1 MGQGISIRWG
11 GSLVAPPRAFSFF
24 PRLRFDLLYLFFD
37 SFACPPGRKWL
48 ELISIR
54 KLGFVI
60 SYCTFN
66 LPSNKGSSCVPEIRV
81 GQDGTS

>member
-1 MGQGISIRWG
+1 MLFRV
-11 GSLVAPPRAFSFF
+11 LYSFY

-37 SFACPPGRKWL
+37 SFACPPGRKFL
-48 ELISIR
+48 ELISIW

-66 LPSNKGSSCVPEIRV
+66 LLSIKGFSCTPEIHV